1 MKALNYNQT
10 QTAVALFLKAD
21 VVPFIFGHQDG
32 PDERED
38 AHGEIKLS
46 DKYKGLT
53 KEENGF

>member
-1 MKALNYNQT
+1 MKALNFNET

-46 DKYKGLT
+46 DK
-53 KEENGF
+53 